1 MRINKVVIEI
11 ENADET
17 NATVRLITDPV
28 PNEDD
33 EIEDTP
39 CVLLGSAVWD
49 VVQEYLDST
58 SDMGTMHVGTLQ

>member
-1 MRINKVVIEI
+1 MKINKVIIEI

-28 PNEDD
+28 PHEDD

>member
-1 MRINKVVIEI
+1 MRINTVKIII

-28 PNEDD
+28 PHEDD

-58 SDMGTMHVGTLQ
+58 SDMGTVHVGTLQ

>member
-1 MRINKVVIEI
+1 MRINTVKIII

-17 NATVRLITDPV
+17 NATVRLVTDPV

-49 VVQEYLDST
+49 VVQEFLEHT
-58 SDMGTMHVGTLQ
+58 ADMNDMQVGTLQ

>member
-1 MRINKVVIEI
+1 MRINTVKIII

-28 PNEDD
+28 PHEDD

>member
-1 MRINKVVIEI
+1 MRINTVKIII

-17 NATVRLITDPV
+17 NATVRLVTDPV
-28 PNEDD
+28 PHEDD

-58 SDMGTMHVGTLQ
+58 SAMGTTHVGTLQ

>member
-1 MRINKVVIEI
+1 MKINKVVIEI

-28 PNEDD
+28 PHEDD

-58 SDMGTMHVGTLQ
+58 SDMGTVHVGKLQ

>member
-1 MRINKVVIEI
+1 MRINTVKIII

-28 PNEDD
+28 PHEDD
-33 EIEDTP
+33 EIGDTP

-58 SDMGTMHVGTLQ
+58 SDMGTVHVGTLQ